1 MKIKKTMAL
10 LLFGSMFFN
19 AYSLNIESSP
29 IIVENLNQDNNY
41 YVFKNGENIFSRL
54 NQKVCFE
61 VSIAKNPMNHQI
73 RSSPALNGE
82 QEKYEILD
90 PSEIYKG
97 GQFAAYYYPSKV
109 KWPATRSAK
118 LRVYGTMRSMS
129 QTTRGGEY
137 ITYFLMLDKVE
148 EISSEGEYYYVKN
161 GESIFS
167 RMDEKVCFEAT
178 FSKEIYQHMMR
189 MSPPF
194 QKEKEEHHYIDPA
207 SKYKGGQI
215 VAYYFPS
222 KVKWPANKSAKFLV
236 YGTMSSMTG
245 PGKGGGEH
253 TEYYLILDKVVELK

>member
-1 MKIKKTMAL
+1 MNKLSIFGLFIFIALFTSCGSTKNTKITENKNDKTDNINST
-10 LLFGSMFFN
+10 SM
-19 AYSLNIESSP
+19 
-29 IIVENLNQDNNY
+29 DNY
-41 YVFKNGENIFSRL
+41 YTIKE
-54 NQKVCFE
+54 
-61 VSIAKNPMNHQI
+61 
-73 RSSPALNGE
+73 
-82 QEKYEILD
+82 
-90 PSEIYKG
+90 
-97 GQFAAYYYPSKV
+97 
-109 KWPATRSAK
+109 
-118 LRVYGTMRSMS
+118 
-129 QTTRGGEY
+129 
-137 ITYFLMLDKVE
+137 
-148 EISSEGEYYYVKN
+148 

-178 FSKEIYQHMMR
+178 ISKEIYQHMIK

-194 QKEKEEHHYIDPA
+194 QEEKEEQQYIDPA